1 MFRKDIG
8 IDLGTVNIL
17 VYIKG
22 EGVVLNEPS
31 VVVIDED
38 TKRPIAYGKD
48 ADEMLGRTPGKIRV
62 IKPMKDGVIAD
73 FETTGLLLDYL
84 LRKVNI
90 KGGFVKPRI
99 LICCPA
105 NITEVEKSAIADA
118 AARTGAK
125 RVFIEEEPKVAAIGA
140 GLDISKPV
148 ANMVVDIGGGTTD
161 IAVLSLGNI
170 VTSASIKTA
179 GNTFD
184 NDIIKYIKDK
194 YKLLIGEKT
203 AEKIKKNIGNVKYK
217 EIKDNNNNGN
227 KNKNNNDKKEHKKE
241 EFEKMDVRGRDLVG
255 GLPKTITVSSNEIAE
270 ALKSSVEKIT
280 KMVKQVLEQT
290 PPELSADIIEKGI
303 VLTGGGALLKNLPEY
318 LEEKLE
324 VPVFTAEDPLTCVA
338 NGTGILLDKIHYIDY

>member
-31 VVVIDED
+31 VVVIDEE
-38 TKRPIAYGKD
+38 TRRPIAYGKD
-48 ADEMLGRTPGKIRV
+48 ADEMLGRTPGKIKV

-84 LRKVNI
+84 LKKINVKSSFI
-90 KGGFVKPRI
+90 KPRI

-184 NDIIKYIKDK
+184 NDIINYIKDK

-217 EIKDNNNNGN
+217 DSKETNNNGN
-227 KNKNNNDKKEHKKE
+227 KNKEKNNERKKE

-270 ALKSSVEKIT
+270 ALKISVEKIT
-280 KMVKQVLEQT
+280 RMVKQVLEQT

-324 VPVFTAEDPLTCVA
+324 VPVFTAEEPLTCVA
-338 NGTGILLDKIHYIDY
+338 NGTGILLDRIHYIDY